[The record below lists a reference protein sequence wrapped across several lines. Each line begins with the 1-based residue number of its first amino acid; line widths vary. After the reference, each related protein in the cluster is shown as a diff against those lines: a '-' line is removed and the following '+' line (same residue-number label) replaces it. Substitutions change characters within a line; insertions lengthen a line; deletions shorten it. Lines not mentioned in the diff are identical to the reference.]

1 MGDPGDAF
9 LLLRDYMREVPGNYQ
24 AFFAMGRAY
33 FQQGHLKE
41 AAEQLQKAAELK
53 PDNYAVQYDY
63 GDVLSHLGDLQGA
76 IHVLRAAEKLAPE
89 KSGAP
94 DDLSFI
100 FRKEGKLQLAQ
111 QEIAAFQKAKQRSQN
126 VSTAAALGTKANQ
139 ALQRGNA
146 KGAVQEYERA
156 LSFDPDNGKMHY
168 DLGLAL
174 GKLGRRQE
182 EQAELQKVIELDAN
196 LAEAHNELGVL
207 LM

>member
-1 MGDPGDAF
+1 M
-9 LLLRDYMREVPGNYQ
+9 LRDYMREVPGNYQ

-41 AAEQLQKAAELK
+41 AAEQLQKAA
-53 PDNYAVQYDY
+53 
-63 GDVLSHLGDLQGA
+63 
-76 IHVLRAAEKLAPE
+76 APY
-89 KSGAP
+89 
-94 DDLSFI
+94 DLSFI

-182 EQAELQKVIELDAN
+182 EQAELQKAIELDAN